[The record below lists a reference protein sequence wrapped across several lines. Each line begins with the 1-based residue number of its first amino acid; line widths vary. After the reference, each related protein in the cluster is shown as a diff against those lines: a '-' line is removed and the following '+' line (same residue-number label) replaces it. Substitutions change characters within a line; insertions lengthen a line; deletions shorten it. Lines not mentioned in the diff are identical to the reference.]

1 MYKVEEMNA
10 KIRLN
15 ANELNIPMTSSV
27 IEDIMKTIDMGG
39 FNRYPE
45 TDSQSLKKAYADF
58 MAISDDDIIVG
69 NGSDEVLDIL
79 YKAFTVYGDKIMSL
93 SPSFVMYELMAD
105 VYKCDFIPYAL
116 KSFDSFDVSDFIT
129 AINKEKPR
137 MVFLCN
143 PNNPTGLLISKSDIL
158 KIINETDS
166 MIIVDE
172 AYGEFINGNFR
183 DYSLIDERD
192 NYDRLV
198 ILKTLSKAYGLA
210 GLRVGFGIANKKVIS
225 KMVAKKYP
233 YNVSLFSQQFA
244 QALITR
250 ANTPFFTERI
260 KKTIDNRDVF
270 IKTLNDFDAIT
281 VFPTAANFVWLYAP
295 TLDLK
300 SICHAASI
308 QIRVFTTE
316 KLKGYVRISIG
327 TEEEMNTLIHAM
339 KEAISCAK
347 AK

>member
-15 ANELNIPMTSSV
+15 ANELNMPMTETV
-27 IEDIMKTIDMGG
+27 IEDIMKTIDMSG

-58 MAISDDDIIVG
+58 MAISEEDVLVG

-79 YKAFTVYGDKIMSL
+79 YKTFTTYGDKIMSL

-105 VYKCDFIPYAL
+105 VYKCKYVPYVL
-116 KSFDSFDVSDFIT
+116 NSFDGFDVSDFIN

-158 KIINETDS
+158 KIIRETDS
-166 MIIVDE
+166 LIIVDE
-172 AYGEFINGNFR
+172 AYGEFISDNYR

-192 NYDRLV
+192 NFDRLV

-210 GLRVGFGIANKKVIS
+210 GLRVGFGIANKNVIA
-225 KMVAKKYP
+225 KMAAKKYP

-250 ANTPFFTERI
+250 AETPFFTERI
-260 KKTIDNRDVF
+260 KQTIENRDAF
-270 IKTLNDFDAIT
+270 IAALKAFESIT

-295 TLDLK
+295 DVNLK
-300 SICHAASI
+300 AICDAASI

-316 KLKGYVRISIG
+316 KLRGYVRISIG
-327 TEEEMNTLIHAM
+327 TKEEMNTLLQAM
-339 KEAISCAK
+339 KEA
-347 AK
+347 

>member
-1 MYKVEEMNA
+1 MYKVEEIDA

-27 IEDIMKTIDMGG
+27 IEEIMNTINIEG

-58 MAISDDDIIVG
+58 MAISADDIIVG

-79 YKAFTVYGDKIMSL
+79 YKTFTTYGDKIMSL

-105 VYKCDFIPYAL
+105 VYKCKFVPYNL
-116 KSFDSFDVSDFIT
+116 NVFDAFDTSDFIA

-143 PNNPTGLLISKSDIL
+143 PNNPTGLLISKEDVL
-158 KIINETDS
+158 RVINETDS
-166 MIIVDE
+166 LIIVDE
-172 AYGEFINGNFR
+172 AYGEFINANFR

-192 NYDRLV
+192 RFDRLV
-198 ILKTLSKAYGLA
+198 VLKTLSKAYGLA
-210 GLRVGFGIANKKVIS
+210 GLRVGFGIANSKVIA
-225 KMVAKKYP
+225 KMAAKKYP

-244 QALITR
+244 QALIMR

-260 KKTIDNRDVF
+260 KKTIENRERF
-270 IKTLNDFDAIT
+270 ITALKTFDGIT

-295 TLDLK
+295 DIDLK
-300 SICHAASI
+300 AICDAASI

-327 TEEEMNTLIHAM
+327 TESEMNTLIKAM
-339 KEAISCAK
+339 KEDISCAK